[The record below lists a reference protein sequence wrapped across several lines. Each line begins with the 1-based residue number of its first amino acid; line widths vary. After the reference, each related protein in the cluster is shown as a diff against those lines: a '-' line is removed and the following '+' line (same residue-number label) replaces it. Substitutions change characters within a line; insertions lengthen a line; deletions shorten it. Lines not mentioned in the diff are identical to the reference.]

1 MAYNKT
7 KSVES
12 AQKYLNLGK
21 VSQAIAEYQQIL
33 RNEPRDQVTLMTI
46 GDLYVRQGET
56 FQALEYFERLAQ
68 IYLSDGFVTKA
79 IAIYKK
85 IAKLAPEESKALEKL
100 AELYVQQGVMSEARP
115 LYLQLAEVHLKAGRN
130 PEAVTLLRKLL
141 EAEPDNLRVQLRLGE
156 LYLKMNRSAEAAGTF
171 LGAAQ
176 RLFDNKEYPQAE
188 NLAEKALKLDPKHT
202 GALALRARALA
213 ALGKRADAAKLLEKM
228 PDLDSTSEAV
238 ELQLNLYLQG
248 GESERAANLARKIVE
263 SNPKNYEAVYKAGA
277 AMVDAGEFDRALEL
291 LGLIREVMIEAGEQ
305 ERLAQ
310 TLSRAAEQMPGR
322 LEPLEWL
329 VDLYNRTN
337 DSLRLPDA
345 QSRLAEAAAAAGK
358 LERAKQ
364 IYEQI
369 LDRDPENEGV
379 RPRLN
384 QVRAQLGLEPALG
397 SSLASGVVA
406 IEPEAPVV
414 EAKPL
419 PPVAQPALDEETQ
432 RFVAQALTDVDLFSS
447 YGLTQKATD
456 LLESVLQR
464 APRHPATLEKLLDL
478 NLGAGND
485 RRTAELASIL
495 EQIYLETGE
504 PGKAERFAELSRR
517 FQRAA
522 GVPEEVALPSL
533 PDAPPEF
540 SVPKGEAEPAP
551 VVAAQPVVEEVEA
564 VPIGEAAVHEVDL
577 SEEWAAL
584 SQQIEEAMHASAAT
598 MAPPAAAPHV
608 EAPALEAAGAE
619 VEAAPTKS
627 AEISEPAPALAELIP
642 VVPALHAQQAA
653 QEFGQATGAVAN
665 SRPEYEVAL
674 DLEPDAAEASAE
686 LEGEEVVEA
695 VSPDQPAATLGGLS
709 PDQFLS
715 ELATELGALAGE
727 PAAREEPHAAAIPIT
742 GRREPPAAPAKPRK
756 AAASPADPA
765 IRPPARPRESDES
778 LREVFDEFRAELGEL
793 GSEEEDPETHYNLG
807 IAYREMGLL
816 DEAIGEFQ
824 KVAKGNDKGRAFRY
838 AMQCCTLLGLSFMEK
853 GQPAIAVLWYERA
866 LQTPGLDPESVLALR
881 YDLGVAQE
889 LAGDETAA
897 LKSFSQV
904 YAMNIDYRD
913 VAERIAT
920 RGKRR

>member
-21 VSQAIAEYQQIL
+21 VSQAISEYQQIL

-156 LYLKMNRSAEAAGTF
+156 LYHKMGRGAEAAGTF

-176 RLFDNKEYPQAE
+176 RLFDQTEYAQAE
-188 NLAEKALKLDPKHT
+188 NLTEKALKLDAKHT

-228 PDLDSTSEAV
+228 PDLDSGSEAV
-238 ELQLNLYLQG
+238 ALQLDLYLQG
-248 GESERAANLARKIVE
+248 GESERAASLARKIVE
-263 SNPKNYEAVYKAGA
+263 SNPKNYEPVYKAGV
-277 AMVDAGEFDRALEL
+277 AMVDAGELDRALEL

-305 ERLAQ
+305 ERVAQ
-310 TLSRAAEQMPGR
+310 TLNKAAEQMPGR

-364 IYEQI
+364 IYEQ
-369 LDRDPENEGV
+369 LLERDPENEAV

-384 QVRAQLGLEPALG
+384 QVRAQLGLEPVPG
-397 SSLASGVVA
+397 SSPAPSVVA
-406 IEPEAPVV
+406 IQPEAPVV

-419 PPVAQPALDEETQ
+419 PPVAQPALDEETR

-504 PGKAERFAELSRR
+504 PGKAERFAELRRR

-540 SVPKGEAEPAP
+540 PVPKGEAEPAP
-551 VVAAQPVVEEVEA
+551 LVAAQPVVEEVEA

-584 SQQIEEAMHASAAT
+584 SQQIEQAMHASAAP
-598 MAPPAAAPHV
+598 MAPAAAAPEVTPHA
-608 EAPALEAAGAE
+608 EAPALEA
-619 VEAAPTKS
+619 
-627 AEISEPAPALAELIP
+627 APALAELIP
-642 VVPALHAQQAA
+642 VVPAVHAEKAG
-653 QEFGQATGAVAN
+653 QELGQAIGAVAT
-665 SRPEYEVAL
+665 SRPEYGVEL
-674 DLEPDAAEASAE
+674 DLEPDTAAAAAE
-686 LEGEEVVEA
+686 LESEEVVEA
-695 VSPDQPAATLGGLS
+695 VLPNQPAATLGGLS
-709 PDQFLS
+709 PDQFLN
-715 ELATELGALAGE
+715 ELATELGALAGK
-727 PAAREEPHAAAIPIT
+727 PAAREEPRGDTVPIT
-742 GRREPPAAPAKPRK
+742 GRPQPPPAPAEPRV
-756 AAASPADPA
+756 AAASPVRPA
-765 IRPPARPRESDES
+765 IGAPASPRESDAS

-853 GQPAIAVLWYERA
+853 GQPQIAVLWYERA
-866 LQTPGLDPESVLALR
+866 LQTPGLDSESVLALR

-889 LAGDETAA
+889 LAGDEAA
-897 LKSFSQV
+897 ARKSFSQV

-920 RGKRR
+920 LGKRR

>member
-1 MAYNKT
+1 
-7 KSVES
+7 
-12 AQKYLNLGK
+12 
-21 VSQAIAEYQQIL
+21 
-33 RNEPRDQVTLMTI
+33 
-46 GDLYVRQGET
+46 
-56 FQALEYFERLAQ
+56 
-68 IYLSDGFVTKA
+68 
-79 IAIYKK
+79 
-85 IAKLAPEESKALEKL
+85 
-100 AELYVQQGVMSEARP
+100 MSEARP

-156 LYLKMNRSAEAAGTF
+156 LYHKMGRGAEAAGTF

-176 RLFDNKEYPQAE
+176 RLFDQKEYAQAE

-228 PDLDSTSEAV
+228 PDLDSRSEAV
-238 ELQLNLYLQG
+238 ELQLDLYLQG
-248 GESERAANLARKIVE
+248 GESEHAASLARKIVE
-263 SNPKNYEAVYKAGA
+263 SNPKNYEPVYKVGV
-277 AMVDAGEFDRALEL
+277 AMVDAGELDRALEL

-364 IYEQI
+364 IYEQL

-384 QVRAQLGLEPALG
+384 QVRAQLGLEPVPG
-397 SSLASGVVA
+397 SSPAPSVVA
-406 IEPEAPVV
+406 IQPEAPVV

-504 PGKAERFAELSRR
+504 PGKAERFAELRRR

-522 GVPEEVALPSL
+522 GVPEEVTLPSL

-551 VVAAQPVVEEVEA
+551 LVAAQPVVEEVEA

-584 SQQIEEAMHASAAT
+584 SQQIEQAMHASAAT
-598 MAPPAAAPHV
+598 MAPAAAPEVAPHA
-608 EAPALEAAGAE
+608 EAPALGAASAE
-619 VEAAPTKS
+619 VDATATKS

-642 VVPALHAQQAA
+642 VVPALHAGQAA
-653 QEFGQATGAVAN
+653 GAVAT
-665 SRPEYEVAL
+665 SRPEYGVEL
-674 DLEPDAAEASAE
+674 DLEPDTAEAAAE
-686 LEGEEVVEA
+686 LESEEVVEA
-695 VSPDQPAATLGGLS
+695 VLPDQPAATLGGLS

-715 ELATELGALAGE
+715 ELAMELGALAGK
-727 PAAREEPHAAAIPIT
+727 PAAREEPRGDTVPIT
-742 GRREPPAAPAKPRK
+742 GRPEPPPVPAGPRE
-756 AAASPADPA
+756 AAASPVRPA
-765 IRPPARPRESDES
+765 IGAPASPRESDAS

-793 GSEEEDPETHYNLG
+793 SSEEEDPETHYNLG

-853 GQPAIAVLWYERA
+853 GQPQIAVLWYERA
-866 LQTPGLDPESVLALR
+866 LQTPGLDSESVLALR

-889 LAGDETAA
+889 LAGDEAA
-897 LKSFSQV
+897 ARKSFSQV

-920 RGKRR
+920 LGKRR

>member
-21 VSQAIAEYQQIL
+21 VSQAISEYQQIL

-56 FQALEYFERLAQ
+56 FQALEYFEQLAQ

-156 LYLKMNRSAEAAGTF
+156 LYHKMGRGAEAAGTF

-176 RLFDNKEYPQAE
+176 RLFDQKEYAQAE

-228 PDLDSTSEAV
+228 PDLDSRSEAV
-238 ELQLNLYLQG
+238 ELQLDLYLQG
-248 GESERAANLARKIVE
+248 GESEHAASLARKIVE
-263 SNPKNYEAVYKAGA
+263 SNPKNYEPVYKVGV
-277 AMVDAGEFDRALEL
+277 AMVDAGELDRALEL

-310 TLSRAAEQMPGR
+310 TLSKAAQQMPGR
-322 LEPLEWL
+322 LELLEWL

-364 IYEQI
+364 IYEQ
-369 LDRDPENEGV
+369 LLERDPENEAV

-384 QVRAQLGLEPALG
+384 QVRAQLGLEPVPG
-397 SSLASGVVA
+397 SSPAPSVVA
-406 IEPEAPVV
+406 IQPEAPVV

-419 PPVAQPALDEETQ
+419 PPVAQPALDEETR

-495 EQIYLETGE
+495 EQIYLETDE
-504 PGKAERFAELSRR
+504 PGKAERFAELRRR

-540 SVPKGEAEPAP
+540 PVPKGEAEPAP
-551 VVAAQPVVEEVEA
+551 LVAAQPVVEEVEA

-584 SQQIEEAMHASAAT
+584 SQQIEQAMHASTAT
-598 MAPPAAAPHV
+598 MAPAAAAPEVAPHA
-608 EAPALEAAGAE
+608 EAPALEAAIADVGA
-619 VEAAPTKS
+619 AATKS

-642 VVPALHAQQAA
+642 VVPALHAEQAG
-653 QEFGQATGAVAN
+653 QELGQATGAVAN
-665 SRPEYEVAL
+665 SRPEYEV
-674 DLEPDAAEASAE
+674 E
-686 LEGEEVVEA
+686 LGSEEVVEA
-695 VSPDQPAATLGGLS
+695 VLPDQPAATLGGLS
-709 PDQFLS
+709 PDQFLN
-715 ELATELGALAGE
+715 ELATELGALAGK
-727 PAAREEPHAAAIPIT
+727 PAAREEPRGDTVPIT
-742 GRREPPAAPAKPRK
+742 GRPEPPPVPAEPRE
-756 AAASPADPA
+756 AAASPVRPA
-765 IRPPARPRESDES
+765 IGAPASPRESDAS

-793 GSEEEDPETHYNLG
+793 SSEEEDPETHYNLG

-853 GQPAIAVLWYERA
+853 GQPQIAVLWYERA
-866 LQTPGLDPESVLALR
+866 LQTPGLDSESVLALR

-889 LAGDETAA
+889 LAGDEAA
-897 LKSFSQV
+897 ARKSFSQV

-920 RGKRR
+920 LGKRR

>member
-21 VSQAIAEYQQIL
+21 VSQAISEYQQIL

-56 FQALEYFERLAQ
+56 FQALEYFEQLAQ

-156 LYLKMNRSAEAAGTF
+156 LYHKMGRSAEAAGTF

-176 RLFDNKEYPQAE
+176 RLFDQKEYAQAE

-228 PDLDSTSEAV
+228 PDLDSGSEAV
-238 ELQLNLYLQG
+238 ALQLDLYLQG
-248 GESERAANLARKIVE
+248 GESERAASLARKIVE
-263 SNPKNYEAVYKAGA
+263 SNPKNYEPVYKVGV
-277 AMVDAGEFDRALEL
+277 AMVDAGELDRALEL

-305 ERLAQ
+305 ERVAQ
-310 TLSRAAEQMPGR
+310 TLNKAAEQMPGR

-345 QSRLAEAAAAAGK
+345 QSRLAEAAAGAGK

-364 IYEQI
+364 IYEQ
-369 LDRDPENEGV
+369 LLERDPENEAV

-384 QVRAQLGLEPALG
+384 QVRAQLGLGQVPG
-397 SSLASGVVA
+397 SSRASGVVA
-406 IEPEAPVV
+406 IQPEAPVV
-414 EAKPL
+414 EAKPR
-419 PPVAQPALDEETQ
+419 PPVAQPPLDEDTR

-495 EQIYLETGE
+495 EQIYLETDE
-504 PGKAERFAELSRR
+504 PGKAERFAELRRR

-540 SVPKGEAEPAP
+540 PVPKGEAEPAP
-551 VVAAQPVVEEVEA
+551 LVAAQPVVEEVEA

-584 SQQIEEAMHASAAT
+584 SQQIEQAMHASAAP
-598 MAPPAAAPHV
+598 MAPAAAAPEVTPHA
-608 EAPALEAAGAE
+608 EAPALEA
-619 VEAAPTKS
+619 
-627 AEISEPAPALAELIP
+627 APALAELIP
-642 VVPALHAQQAA
+642 VVPALHAGQAA
-653 QEFGQATGAVAN
+653 GAVAN
-665 SRPEYEVAL
+665 SRPEYGVEL
-674 DLEPDAAEASAE
+674 DLEPDTAAAAAE
-686 LEGEEVVEA
+686 LESEEVVEA
-695 VSPDQPAATLGGLS
+695 VLPDQPAATLGGLS

-715 ELATELGALAGE
+715 ELATELGALAGK
-727 PAAREEPHAAAIPIT
+727 PVAREEPRGDTVPIT
-742 GRREPPAAPAKPRK
+742 GRPQPPPAPAEPRV
-756 AAASPADPA
+756 AAASPVRPA
-765 IRPPARPRESDES
+765 IGAPASPRESDAS

-793 GSEEEDPETHYNLG
+793 SSEEEDPETHYNLG

-853 GQPAIAVLWYERA
+853 GQPQIAVLWYERA
-866 LQTPGLDPESVLALR
+866 LQTPGLDSESVLALR

-889 LAGDETAA
+889 LAGDEAA
-897 LKSFSQV
+897 ARKSFSQV

-920 RGKRR
+920 LGKRR